1 MSTATDRAELVAF
14 CRREHPRLVGAL
26 SLYCGDPDVAAEV
39 AQEALVRV
47 VRDWPKVQQMRSP
60 GAWVHRVG
68 MNLASSWYRRRGA
81 ERRAVER
88 AGAHLT
94 DTAPDASDAAA
105 VRQAIAALPER
116 QRRVIILRFFVGAT
130 VAEAAEALGAT
141 EQATAAL
148 TYRAVAQLRSQLR
161 DLDLEVVPDAH

>member
-1 MSTATDRAELVAF
+1 M
-14 CRREHPRLVGAL
+14 
-26 SLYCGDPDVAAEV
+26 
-39 AQEALVRV
+39 AQEALVRA

-68 MNLASSWYRRRGA
+68 MNLASTWYRRRGA

-88 AGAHLT
+88 AGASLSEVT
-94 DTAPDASDAAA
+94 PDASESTA
-105 VRQAIAALPER
+105 VRAAIAALPER
-116 QRRVIILRFFVGAT
+116 QRRVIILRFYVGAT
-130 VAEAAEALGAT
+130 VAEAADALDAT

>member
-1 MSTATDRAELVAF
+1 MGTATDRAELVAF

-39 AQEALVRV
+39 AQEALVRA
-47 VRDWPKVQQMRSP
+47 VRDWAKVRQMRSP

-88 AGAHLT
+88 AGASLSQT
-94 DTAPDASDAAA
+94 VSDASDATA
-105 VRQAIAALPER
+105 VRTAIAALPER

-130 VAEAAEALGAT
+130 VAEAAEALNAT

-148 TYRAVAQLRSQLR
+148 TYRAVQQLRTQLR
-161 DLDLEVVPDAH
+161 DFDLEVVSDAH